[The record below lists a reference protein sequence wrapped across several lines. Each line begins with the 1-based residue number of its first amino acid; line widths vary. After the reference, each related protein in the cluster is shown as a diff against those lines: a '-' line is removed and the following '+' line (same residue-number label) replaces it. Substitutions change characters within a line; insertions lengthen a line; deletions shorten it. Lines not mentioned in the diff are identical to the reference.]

1 MKTKAEAIGRTD
13 NEVRDIILKFLFNRN
28 KNATSRMGKNGSY
41 IRISELK
48 SELKVSHLLKQTEV
62 ISNLNYL
69 ISQGWVEEKVVTKN
83 FVTKQGHSIPS
94 ETEFYCITADGID
107 KIDGPSPFT
116 NDKFSGIKIEA
127 TGQNIITLGDGNQI
141 NAKFKES
148 AEALRELKESV
159 KHSPDLNEES
169 KFEIVSDIETI
180 QGQLAKSSPNKS
192 VVGTL
197 WNSIEKAAA
206 VGGLVDLTQKVAH
219 LLAPFIS

>member
-1 MKTKAEAIGRTD
+1 MKTKAVTIGRGD

-28 KNATSRMGKNGSY
+28 KSATSRMGKNGSY
-41 IRISELK
+41 VKISDLK
-48 SELKVSHLLKQTEV
+48 SALKLSHLLKQTEV

-83 FVTKQGHSIPS
+83 FITKQGHSIPS
-94 ETEFYCITADGID
+94 ETEYYCITAHGID

-159 KHSPDLNEES
+159 KHSRELNEES

-192 VVGTL
+192 VVSTM
-197 WNSIEKAAA
+197 WDSIEKASA
-206 VGGLVDLTQKVAH
+206 VGGLMDLTHKVAH
-219 LLAPFIS
+219 FLTPFIS